1 MVAVLIIFFPISV
14 VGTGYETNVAPES
27 VMLQNDMLFKCSIP
41 SFVSDFVSVDSWV
54 DSEANNL
61 GSSSLNFGNF
71 WYFYM
76 NRIQQR

>member
-41 SFVSDFVSVDSWV
+41 SFVSDFMSVEAWT
-54 DSEANNL
+54 DSEGGTFYAGNNY
-61 GSSSLNFGNF
+61 GTSSFEVL
-71 WYFYM
+71 
-76 NRIQQR
+76 

>member
-41 SFVSDFVSVDSWV
+41 SFVSDFVSVQGWADQNDKS
-54 DSEANNL
+54 
-61 GSSSLNFGNF
+61 
-71 WYFYM
+71 YFFNDRYGGTC
-76 NRIQQR
+76 